1 MIELT
6 PAVILMAKAKRFALE
21 AHGDQKYGDKPYS
34 YHLEQVVANV
44 MIRKKNDSLLS
55 TYVAVAWLHDSMEDC
70 GVTFKQ
76 IQDEFGLAI
85 ADSVQRLTKTKG
97 MEYEVY
103 LAGCIVSA
111 VACEVK
117 ICDTMA
123 NLTQSFK
130 SCASTNPAERAKG
143 EKGMLKYPKQLAI
156 LTAGVWAGELL
167 FNKGDE

>member
-21 AHGDQKYGDKPYS
+21 AHKDQKYGDKPYS
-34 YHLEQVVANV
+34 YHLEQVVENV
-44 MIRKKNDSLLS
+44 KLRMKDDPLLS
-55 TYVAVAWLHDSMEDC
+55 TYVAVAWLHDTMEDC

-76 IQDEFGLAI
+76 IEDEFGLAI
-85 ADSVQRLTKTKG
+85 ADAVKRLTKTR
-97 MEYEVY
+97 ENTYEHY

-111 VACEVK
+111 VAREVK

-123 NLTQSFK
+123 NLNESFR
-130 SCASTNPAERAKG
+130 NNR

-167 FNKGDE
+167 FFKGDE

>member
-21 AHGDQKYGDKPYS
+21 AHADQMYGDEPYG

-44 MIRKKNDSLLS
+44 KIRKKDDPLLS
-55 TYVAVAWLHDSMEDC
+55 TYVAVAWLHDTMEDC
-70 GVTFKQ
+70 GITFKQ

-85 ADSVQRLTKTKG
+85 ADSVQRLTKTKE
-97 MEYEVY
+97 MTYEHY
-103 LAGCIVSA
+103 LAGCIMSA
-111 VACEVK
+111 VAREVK

-123 NLTQSFK
+123 NLQESFR
-130 SCASTNPAERAKG
+130 NNR

>member
-6 PAVILMAKAKRFALE
+6 PTVILMAKAKNFALK
-21 AHGDQKYGDKPYS
+21 AHGDQMYGDKPYS
-34 YHLEQVVANV
+34 YHLEKVVANV
-44 MIRKKNDSLLS
+44 MIRMKGDPLLHI
-55 TYVAVAWLHDSMEDC
+55 YVAVAWLHDTMEDC
-70 GVTFKQ
+70 GITFKQ
-76 IQDEFGLAI
+76 IQDEFGLAV
-85 ADSVQRLTKTKG
+85 ADAVNRLTKTKV
-97 MEYEVY
+97 MEYEHY

-111 VACEVK
+111 IAREVK

-123 NLTQSFK
+123 NLAQSFE
-130 SCASTNPAERAKG
+130 SSGSANPAERAKG